1 MSIAVVFDS
10 AGTLLNTYRVAKD
23 IAKGKLLPGIET
35 TTLTFSSPDRVLIV
49 IPVHS
54 KDLIGTPADMLLSEY
69 LVKNNIHFGVSCTR
83 KIITAEAI
91 GDVLYTDTRA
101 RTGDLAECIKNV
113 WSICKAESVMTLNSG
128 AIVNMAEGAIEFTIT
143 AGGWP
148 FTGAKETITALHRM
162 GVPTFIA
169 SGDRSTKLERMAD
182 HLGIPRDR
190 VYGVATPSMKAQIV
204 TDLKEDYDRVMMV
217 GDGINDLC
225 ALKKAD
231 IAILTVQQ
239 PGDRPEELYKAADYV
254 VRTVSEV
261 VPIVQRLLS
270 PEDPPGKIPDRDCRT
285 HDIKGNMTR
294 IQH

>member
-23 IAKGKLLPGIET
+23 IRNQKLLPGIET

-54 KDLIGTPADMLLSEY
+54 KDLMAAPPESLLSEY
-69 LVKNNIHFGVSCTR
+69 LVRHDIGFGVSCTR
-83 KIITAEAI
+83 KITTADEI
-91 GDVLYTDTRA
+91 GDILYADDSA
-101 RTGDLAECIKNV
+101 RVRDLQECIRNV
-113 WSICKAESVMTLNSG
+113 WTVCKEESVVTLNSG
-128 AIVNMAEGAIEFTIT
+128 AIINMAQRRIEFAIT

-148 FTGAKETITALHRM
+148 FDGAKEAITALHRM

-169 SGDRSTKLERMAD
+169 SGDRVTKLERMAD

-190 VYGVATPSMKAQIV
+190 VYGVATPTVKAQIIN
-204 TDLKEDYDRVMMV
+204 DLRQEYDKVLMV

-225 ALKKAD
+225 AMRNAD

-239 PGDRPEELYKAADYV
+239 PGDRPEELYKEADYV
-254 VRTVSEV
+254 VKSVGEV
-261 VPIVQRLLS
+261 VTIVQDLIAARKN
-270 PEDPPGKIPDRDCRT
+270 GDRDGCGTAYKR
-285 HDIKGNMTR
+285 
-294 IQH
+294 

>member
-23 IAKGKLLPGIET
+23 ICNNILLPGIET

-49 IPVHS
+49 LPVHS
-54 KDLIGTPADMLLSEY
+54 KNVIGTPQDMLLSEY
-69 LVKNNIHFGVSCTR
+69 LVKNNIGFGVSCTR

-101 RTGDLAECIKNV
+101 KVGDLQECIRNV
-113 WSICKAESVMTLNSG
+113 WSMCKAESILTLNSG
-128 AIVNMAEGAIEFTIT
+128 AIVNMAAGAIEFTIT

-148 FTGAKETITALHRM
+148 FDGAKETITALHRM

-169 SGDRSTKLERMAD
+169 SGDRSTKLEKMAD

-190 VYGVATPSMKAQIV
+190 VFGVATPSVKAQIV
-204 TDLKEDYDRVMMV
+204 TDLQDEYDHVLMV

-225 ALKKAD
+225 ALEKAD

-239 PGDRPEELYKAADYV
+239 PGDRPEGLYKAADYV
-254 VRTVSEV
+254 VRNVSEV
-261 VPIVQRLLS
+261 IPIVQDLITS
-270 PEDPPGKIPDRDCRT
+270 PENSRS
-285 HDIKGNMTR
+285 
-294 IQH
+294 